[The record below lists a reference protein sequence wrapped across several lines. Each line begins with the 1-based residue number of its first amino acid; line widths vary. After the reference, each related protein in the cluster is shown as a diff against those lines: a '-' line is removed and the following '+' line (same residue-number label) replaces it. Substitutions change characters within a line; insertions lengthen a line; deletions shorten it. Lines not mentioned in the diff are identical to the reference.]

1 MTPGRTWTQR
11 LGPLQERNFAW
22 FFASRFTNILGRTM
36 ATVAL
41 AFAVLDLTGS
51 ATALGQVLAAH
62 TIPMVVFLLFGGV
75 IADRLPRTLVIQF
88 SNLVSALSQGM
99 VATLLI
105 TGTAELWMLVVLEAV
120 NGLAGALSFPAMSSV
135 VPQLVPR
142 EELQQANALL
152 AMSRGILT
160 IVGPTTGA
168 LLVVTVGSGWALA
181 ADALAWLLAA
191 ALLLPVRLP
200 ARARKESST
209 AWQELREGWELFRG
223 TTWLW
228 VVVLAFTLLNMIH
241 AGAWYTLGPAL
252 AQDTI
257 GKQGWG
263 YVLSAE
269 SVGLLL
275 MTVVMLRVPMGRPLR
290 LGMIGCAVLGLPIF
304 LLGVEP
310 RLALLL
316 VAAFL
321 AGAGMEVFSMGW
333 NLAMQEN
340 IPEAQLSRAYSYDAL
355 GSFAAMPLGQ
365 LAYGPLGELFG
376 YADVLA
382 VSGILYVVICLAALT
397 SRSVRDL
404 PRRPT
409 APPAWRR
416 P

>member
-1 MTPGRTWTQR
+1 MTSGAGRTWAQR
-11 LGPLQERNFAW
+11 LGPLGERNFAW
-22 FFASRFTNILGRTM
+22 FFASRTTNTLGRTM

-62 TIPMVVFLLFGGV
+62 TIPMVLFLLFGGV
-75 IADRLPRTLVIQF
+75 ISDRLPRTVVIQF
-88 SNLVSALSQGM
+88 SNVVSAASQGM

-120 NGLAGALSFPAMSSV
+120 NGLASALSFPAMSSV

-152 AMSRGILT
+152 SMSRGVLT
-160 IVGPTTGA
+160 VVGPTIGA

-181 ADALAWLLAA
+181 VDALAWLLAA
-191 ALLLPVRLP
+191 LLLLPVRLP
-200 ARARKESST
+200 ERAAREESST
-209 AWQELREGWELFRG
+209 AWQELREGWDLFRG

-228 VVVLAFTLLNMIH
+228 VVVLAFGLLNMIH
-241 AGAWYTLGPAL
+241 IGAWYTLGPAL

-269 SVGLLL
+269 SLGLLV
-275 MTVVMLRVPMGRPLR
+275 MTVIMLRVPLVRPLR
-290 LGMIGCAVLGLPIF
+290 LGMIGCAVMGLPIF
-304 LLGVEP
+304 LLGAEP
-310 RLALLL
+310 QLAVLL

-321 AGAGMEVFSMGW
+321 AGAGIEVFSMGW

-340 IPEAQLSRAYSYDAL
+340 IPDEQLSRAYSYDAL
-355 GSFAAMPLGQ
+355 GSFAAIPLGQ

-376 YADVLA
+376 YAEVLT
-382 VSGILYVVICLAALT
+382 VSGILYVLICLAALT

-409 APPAWRR
+409 APPT
-416 P
+416 

>member
-1 MTPGRTWTQR
+1 MTAGAAERAWTQR
-11 LGPLQERNFAW
+11 LGPLKERNFAW
-22 FFASRFTNILGRTM
+22 FFASRFTNLLGRTM

-62 TIPMVVFLLFGGV
+62 TVPMVLFLLFGGV
-75 IADRLPRTLVIQF
+75 ISDRLPRTLVIQF
-88 SNLVSALSQGM
+88 SNVVSAASQGM
-99 VATLLI
+99 VATLLV

-120 NGLAGALSFPAMSSV
+120 NGLASALSFPAMSSV

-152 AMSRGILT
+152 SMSRGVLT

-181 ADALAWLLAA
+181 VDAVTWLLAA
-191 ALLLPVRLP
+191 LLLLPVRLP
-200 ARARKESST
+200 PRPARGEAST
-209 AWQELREGWELFRG
+209 AWQELREGWDLFRG

-228 VVVLAFTLLNMIH
+228 VVVLAFGVLNLIH

-269 SVGLLL
+269 SLGLLV
-275 MTVVMLRVPMGRPLR
+275 MTVVMLRVPLGRPLR
-290 LGMIGCAVLGLPIF
+290 LGMVGCAVLGLPIF
-304 LLGVEP
+304 LLGAEP
-310 RLALLL
+310 QLALLV

-321 AGAGMEVFSMGW
+321 AGAGIELFTMGW

-340 IPEAQLSRAYSYDAL
+340 IPDEQLSRAYSYDAL

-376 YADVLA
+376 YAEVLT
-382 VSGILYVVICLAALT
+382 VSGVVYVLICLAALT

-404 PRRPT
+404 PRLPT
-409 APPAWRR
+409 APPT
-416 P
+416 